1 MDQGTIGTPGTP
13 GTAGTAGTP
22 GTQVHKYETKEII
35 SKWVE
40 GRIEKRLET
49 YAQFPDYVVV
59 WAEWVDKVAL
69 HSACT
74 PGECPAPPPVTEWIS
89 NTIDDPDWP
98 TPTP

>member
-1 MDQGTIGTPGTP
+1 MDQGTIGTP

-40 GRIEKRLET
+40 GRIEARLKT
-49 YAQFPDYVVV
+49 HPLIPDNVKK
-59 WAEWVDKVAL
+59 WAKWVDKVAL
-69 HSACT
+69 HSACE

-89 NTIDDPDWP
+89 NTIDDPDWV
-98 TPTP
+98 